1 MDGVLDG
8 FLRSIRALN
17 DDGPGTAGARKRE
30 PRRSSVLAVTGGVCG
45 IGAKIGQQGGR
56 VVVTKT
62 SPTGPAAAAGVAEGD
77 IIRQVDFVDVA
88 GETSDDVALRILGP
102 AGMPVTITFDT
113 AGPGGFHSSVTDTP
127 WVRDRVVERQV
138 TVLRAP
144 IYHPSQLRTAFSPSW
159 SIEPHPLE
167 GAVEWVMAAESSTG
181 EDASGA
187 VGENRALHT
196 DAARTAA
203 CEPLEA
209 TGEAQAR
216 RQQPG
221 KPDNGEAKADGGK
234 ELEALVY
241 GGYTFHLPPMSL
253 AAAAGHRA
261 CAPPPLTPVSA
272 SDAPHN
278 KAVAEAQ
285 EAAGHEKATANLEQL
300 PAMTDVPVPSL
311 ALYATA
317 LPAPAAPHTPD
328 EAPVPASPGTPPTED
343 EAEEEFVETC
353 SISLHLK
360 PQIGRASCRE
370 RV

>member
-1 MDGVLDG
+1 MS
-8 FLRSIRALN
+8 RCA
-17 DDGPGTAGARKRE
+17 
-30 PRRSSVLAVTGGVCG
+30 SS
-45 IGAKIGQQGGR
+45 GQQACPSR
-56 VVVTKT
+56 SRSTLLA
-62 SPTGPAAAAGVAEGD
+62 PADSTRGVHCAA
-77 IIRQVDFVDVA
+77 RP
-88 GETSDDVALRILGP
+88 ALLCVCKHAP
-102 AGMPVTITFDT
+102 ALCSVSIAPD
-113 AGPGGFHSSVTDTP
+113 APALSCSVTDTP

-209 TGEAQAR
+209 TGEER
-216 RQQPG
+216 RQPG

-328 EAPVPASPGTPPTED
+328 EAPGL
-343 EAEEEFVETC
+343 
-353 SISLHLK
+353 LH
-360 PQIGRASCRE
+360 RESERE
-370 RV
+370 RESARARARARLRANTLTIPHNHSPSVARHSANRRRGGGGVRGNLQHFTAPQAAYAC